1 MLCTYKNQKRER
13 SAAAAQALFVS
24 LHNHIAC
31 IQDETKIGQHFLSGR
46 EIPLS
51 IWTMANIN
59 ISSTGI
65 LKIQI

>member
-1 MLCTYKNQKRER
+1 MLCTCKKPKRER

-31 IQDETKIGQHFLSGR
+31 IQDETKMGQRSLSGL

-51 IWTMANIN
+51 I
-59 ISSTGI
+59 
-65 LKIQI
+65 